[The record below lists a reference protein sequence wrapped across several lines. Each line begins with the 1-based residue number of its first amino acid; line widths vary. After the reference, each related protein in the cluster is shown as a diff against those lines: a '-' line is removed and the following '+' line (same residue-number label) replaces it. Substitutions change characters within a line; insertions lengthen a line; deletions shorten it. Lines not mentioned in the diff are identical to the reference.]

1 MKDVIIIQGDMQ
13 DFVVKVRKIGRHV
26 IVSTSSEPV
35 ARNVHRT
42 IVEMYTTSDE
52 PRIGFVDTNDK

>member
-13 DFVVKVRKIGRHV
+13 DFVVKVRKLGKHV

-42 IVEMYTTSDE
+42 IVEAYTTAKK
-52 PRIGFVDTNDK
+52 PMIGFTDEQE